1 MRFEVKTNQNRISNE
16 LYFFIVIFMAI
27 FLSTI
32 LASIALNLS
41 KLSRYY
47 EINYLCKLILVDKS
61 SNNFKKLI
69 KLTNQSNKQRIWDLC
84 REYSK

>member
-16 LYFFIVIFMAI
+16 LYFFVFIFMTI

-32 LASIALNLS
+32 LAAISLNLS

>member
-16 LYFFIVIFMAI
+16 LYFLIFIFMAI
-27 FLSTI
+27 LLSTI
-32 LASIALNLS
+32 LANISFNLS